1 MLTLYREHL
10 NNVKTVLVDG
20 GYTGNNFSAA
30 VHSNLKATVQ
40 VAKRNELHKF
50 EVLPQRWL
58 VERTFS
64 WLDKCRRL
72 WKNCE
77 RHLSTSRQMV
87 VLAYLIVMLKRY

>member
-1 MLTLYREHL
+1 
-10 NNVKTVLVDG
+10 
-20 GYTGNNFSAA
+20 
-30 VHSNLKATVQ
+30 
-40 VAKRNELHKF
+40 
-50 EVLPQRWL
+50 
-58 VERTFS
+58 FS